1 MTTTNMHDRYLW
13 AAALETQTRIAD
25 MRARL
30 TAMTAERTL
39 AHGLTDDEA
48 ALLAEA
54 ATMLGR
60 VADRLYRDLVLRD
73 EVTL

>member
-1 MTTTNMHDRYLW
+1 MTSMHDRYLL

-30 TAMTAERTL
+30 ATMATDRTL
-39 AHGLTDDEA
+39 APGLTDDEA

-54 ATMLGR
+54 AVMLGR
-60 VADRLYRDLVLRD
+60 VAERMYRDLVLRG
-73 EVTL
+73 EVTP